1 MKLSSDA
8 LIWCMVTEKNCND
21 KSGIYGL
28 TQRDFAYNSNKIEG
42 GTLTEDQ
49 TATLFEEGFLPTSD
63 EAYRVKDIEE
73 MNGHFL
79 MFNKMLSTIDE
90 PLYEDMIKGFH
101 YELKAGVFED
111 RANGYAIG
119 DYKKR
124 ANIVNNLN
132 TTLPKDV
139 TKEMGE
145 LLDWY
150 HSINNKSL
158 ETIAMFHASYEL
170 IHPFQD
176 GNGRT
181 GRLIMFRECLVNNI
195 CPFIIQDK
203 NRSRYVTSLKKA
215 QTENYYLDLVKYFE
229 DEQAGYMQQCQYFSV
244 EDRYLE
250 CVHDKQFC
258 NEEYSEDEPEI

>member
-1 MKLSSDA
+1 MKFSDA
-8 LIWCMVTEKNCND
+8 LIWCMVTERNYND
-21 KSGIYGL
+21 RSGIYGF
-28 TQRDFAYNSNKIEG
+28 TQRGLAYNSNKIEG
-42 GTLTEDQ
+42 STLTEDQ
-49 TATLFEEGFLPTSD
+49 TVALFEEGFLPASD
-63 EAYRVKDIEE
+63 EVYRAKDIEE

-79 MFNKMLSTIDE
+79 MFNHMLTTIDDV
-90 PLYEDMIKGFH
+90 LSEDLIKEFH

-132 TTLPKDV
+132 TVLPKDV
-139 TKEMGE
+139 AKEMGK

-150 HSINNKSL
+150 HSINDKSL

-181 GRLIMFRECLVNNI
+181 GRLIMFRECLANNI
-195 CPFIIQDK
+195 CPFIIQNK
-203 NRSRYVTSLKKA
+203 NRSKYVTSLKKA
-215 QTENYYLDLVKYFE
+215 QIENDVSDLVQYFE
-229 DEQAGYMQQCQYFSV
+229 TEQAEYLQQCQYFSV
-244 EDRYLE
+244 EERYLE
-250 CVHDKQFC
+250 CV
-258 NEEYSEDEPEI
+258 EGV